1 MNEQASEPVS
11 ARANRAKSKW
21 ADVRAKGVRGWAGS
35 RLISYNQDLFQ
46 IIMFSFSPP
55 TLGKMVDSVLSA
67 IEVRLGTEP
76 LPLASWRIHERKGNS
91 IRRCANRRVTRAS
104 ATWRRLY
111 GTERDQRDK
120 HLRLMRIDTG
130 DEVGIEIR
138 YGKAV
143 RKILSRLFEDTKC
156 ETCILNF
163 FGDQRVKAP
172 RGFIFSFNS

>member
-1 MNEQASEPVS
+1 M
-11 ARANRAKSKW
+11 
-21 ADVRAKGVRGWAGS
+21 
-35 RLISYNQDLFQ
+35 
-46 IIMFSFSPP
+46 
-55 TLGKMVDSVLSA
+55 
-67 IEVRLGTEP
+67 
-76 LPLASWRIHERKGNS
+76 
-91 IRRCANRRVTRAS
+91 
-104 ATWRRLY
+104 Y